1 MSRLRQRLAESS
13 GALRAVFANP
23 DLRRLELAWAGAIT
37 GKWAYGVALI
47 VFAYDA
53 GGPAAVGLLGLVRF
67 GAAALTAPFVSVLAD
82 RYERRVV
89 MAGADLLRVLT
100 LGVAGVVALAG
111 GPALLVYALA
121 VVTTV
126 AAAAFRPAQW
136 AVLPSLARTPAELT
150 AANVASS
157 TIESVG
163 IFVGPALGG
172 LLLAATS
179 PGVVFVATAGAFLW
193 SALLVLR
200 LSAGA
205 AAPAEARPAAGIVRE
220 SLAGFRAIGSNGN
233 VALLVGLYASQ
244 TFVDGILGVLVVVM
258 ALELL
263 DVGEAGVGFL
273 ISAIGV
279 GGLVGALVTFALV
292 GRTRLAGPFG
302 LSLVFWGLPLALIGL
317 WAEPA
322 VALLMLGVLGAA
334 NTVVDVA
341 GMTLLQRAVSDE
353 VLARVFGVLE
363 SLIVLSVGLGAAVA
377 PLLIEGLGTR
387 RALLVTGAIL
397 PVLAALTW
405 RRLAAID
412 AASAPPEA
420 ELALLRALPLF
431 APLPAETIEP
441 LAARLVRTPLPAGTV
456 VFRAGDRGDR
466 FYVVAEGAVEV
477 VLDGRVEQ
485 LGAGEGF
492 GEIALLRDVPRT
504 ATVSTR
510 SDVVLYALEREDFI
524 AAVTGHPESAEA
536 AEGLVSARLRLSAA

>member
-1 MSRLRQRLAESS
+1 VSRLRQRLAESS

-37 GKWAYGVALI
+37 GKWAYGVAL
-47 VFAYDA
+47 VVYAYDA

-67 GAAALTAPFVSVLAD
+67 GAAALTAPFVALLAD
-82 RYERRVV
+82 RYERRAV
-89 MAGADLLRVLT
+89 MVGADLMRVLT
-100 LGVAGVVALAG
+100 LGVAGVVALAD

-126 AAAAFRPAQW
+126 AAAAFRPAQG

-172 LLLAATS
+172 LLLAATG

-205 AAPAEARPAAGIVRE
+205 AAAAEARPAAGIVRE
-220 SLAGFRAIGSNGN
+220 SLAGFRAVGSDAN

-273 ISAIGV
+273 TSAIGV

-322 VALLMLGVLGAA
+322 AALLLLGVLGAA

-341 GMTLLQRAVSDE
+341 GMTLLQRAVNDQ

-412 AASAPPEA
+412 AVSAPPAA

-441 LAARLVRTPLPAGTV
+441 LAARLVRTALPAGTV

-466 FYVVAEGAVEV
+466 FYVVAEGTVDAT
-477 VLDGRVEQ
+477 LDGRVEP

-504 ATVSTR
+504 ATVAART
-510 SDVVLYALEREDFI
+510 DVVLYALEREDFI

-536 AEGLVSARLRLSAA
+536 AEGLVSARLRLSSA